1 MSAGR
6 SCKPWTRMRFMPEPV
21 VETTLDA
28 IGAPT
33 PAEQRISP
41 DVERVLGRAPRTF
54 AHWVRRNIAA
64 FR

>member
-1 MSAGR
+1 ML
-6 SCKPWTRMRFMPEPV
+6 RFMPEPV

-28 IGAPT
+28 IGEPT

-54 AHWVRRNIAA
+54 ADWVQRNIAA